1 MSSPRRGA
9 AFDSAGRAGVCG
21 WPALTAP
28 PSPRAAPASL
38 HLEGAF
44 RATPTAAIYRLGLVA
59 DPSAFHPPTAAIV
72 RAACA
77 RITGGDTGDEPVG
90 DDDEKTPLTHSQ
102 PEVRPIGG
110 SDWYVWLGEGGP
122 CGGGKPRLLGQ
133 QYSADCCGQDLTRPR

>member
-9 AFDSAGRAGVCG
+9 AFDSAGWAGVCG

-59 DPSAFHPPTAAIV
+59 AASAFHPPTAAIV
-72 RAACA
+72 RAAFA
-77 RITGGDTGDEPVG
+77 RITGRDTRDEPIR
-90 DDDEKTPLTHSQ
+90 DDDETTLLTHSQ
-102 PEVRPIGG
+102 PEVRAIGG

-122 CGGGKPRLLGQ
+122 CWGGKPRLLGQ
-133 QYSADCCGQDLTRPR
+133 QYSTDCCGQDLTRPR